1 MLPPMATKPTPE
13 GYRTVTPGFITRDC
27 DKAIDFIKTVFRA
40 EERMRF
46 LGPDGK
52 VAHCELQL
60 GDCVIMCGEAG
71 DYHAAAPQYLMVYVS
86 DCDATFKRAV
96 DAGAKVLEQP
106 NDKFYGDRSGRVKD
120 TFGNEWVIS
129 THIEDVSPEEMEKRA
144 KAATEA
150 AKKN

>member
-1 MLPPMATKPTPE
+1 MKGAGAQAPACAAARVACMTIFSRASARLPNFWRGAILPRMATKPIPE

-60 GDCVIMCGEAG
+60 GDSVIMCGEAG
-71 DYHAAAPQYLMVYVS
+71 DYHAAA
-86 DCDATFKRAV
+86 
-96 DAGAKVLEQP
+96 
-106 NDKFYGDRSGRVKD
+106 
-120 TFGNEWVIS
+120 
-129 THIEDVSPEEMEKRA
+129 
-144 KAATEA
+144 
-150 AKKN
+150 